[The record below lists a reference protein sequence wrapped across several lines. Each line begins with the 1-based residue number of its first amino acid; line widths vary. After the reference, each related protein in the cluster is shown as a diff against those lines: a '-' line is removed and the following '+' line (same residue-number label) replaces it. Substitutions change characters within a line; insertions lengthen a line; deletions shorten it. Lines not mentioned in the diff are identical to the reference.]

1 MEIEVITTKRKL
13 TKSIV
18 KQLNTATINDI
29 KHFNSMPTIGFYVR
43 DLGAKYQPRVAIFEG
58 INRWVI
64 LEIID
69 WRESQ
74 YGDRAV
80 CKNRYLD
87 FKTVKER
94 DSFLIEYDNLKKS
107 CLKNHLII

>member
-1 MEIEVITTKRKL
+1 MEIEIITTKKKLSKSVIKQLETAKL
-13 TKSIV
+13 T
-18 KQLNTATINDI
+18 DI
-29 KHFNSMPTIGFYVR
+29 AHFNSMPTIGYYVR

-64 LEIID
+64 LELVD

-87 FKTVKER
+87 FKTVAMR
-94 DSFLIEYDNLKKS
+94 DQFLIEYNKLKDS
-107 CLKNHLII
+107 CLKNHLVI